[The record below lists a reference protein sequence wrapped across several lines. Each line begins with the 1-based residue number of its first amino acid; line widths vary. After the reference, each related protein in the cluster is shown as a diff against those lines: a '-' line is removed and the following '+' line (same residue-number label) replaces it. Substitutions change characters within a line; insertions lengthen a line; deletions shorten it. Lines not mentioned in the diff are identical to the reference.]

1 MAKLWKSI
9 PKLNK
14 IAFWICLGV
23 SIALIV
29 SGFILPPLGNID
41 NSVLTAVGE
50 LIGFSALAV
59 AMDGIERGIDAKVTH
74 GNTSIELNNPDN
86 KEKEGE

>member
-14 IAFWICLGV
+14 IAFWVCLGV
-23 SIALIV
+23 SISLII
-29 SGFILPPLGNID
+29 SGFVLPPIGSID

-50 LIGFSALAV
+50 LIGFSALGV
-59 AMDGIERGIDAKVTH
+59 VMDGIERGIDARFTH
-74 GNTSIELNNPDN
+74 GNSSIELNNPDN